1 MDTKTP
7 VGIITI
13 TPYKNSHDPLKR
25 HLVHCR
31 RCDKRWAASAYDV
44 ASQRREAH
52 VLRHLEIDG
61 EVPLAADTARRHCSE
76 DWLATM
82 TEIAAGP
89 ARRAWWRVL
98 AFLPRR
104 G

>member
-1 MDTKTP
+1 MDTKTH

-13 TPYKNSHDPLKR
+13 THYKNSHDPLNR

-31 RCDKRWAASAYDV
+31 RCEKRWAASAYDV
-44 ASQRREAH
+44 ASRRREAH
-52 VLRHLEIDG
+52 SLRHLEIAG
-61 EVPLAADTARRHCSE
+61 EVPMAADTARRHCSE
-76 DWLATM
+76 DRLATM
-82 TEIAAGP
+82 TETAAGP